1 MNESVTFCHLRMR
14 YDLSSFFLSIK
25 SNDDHWLVD
34 LDMTYTK
41 TRLCLEKLRIIS
53 KYSIWVGLC
62 NKLMVVKE
70 RYEHILWFWMIFDR
84 SKLLKQKI
92 SLKIVGWTCVVTW
105 LVFFKMAHDRANYRK
120 SSKFLVNF
128 GYILLYHA
136 ELSSYIERTFNF
148 ESIGVEIMPI
158 DGVVML

>member
-1 MNESVTFCHLRMR
+1 MNESVIFCYLRMR
-14 YDLSSFFLSIK
+14 YDLSSHFLSIK
-25 SNDDHWLVD
+25 PNDDHWLVD
-34 LDMTYTK
+34 LDITYFK
-41 TRLCLEKLRIIS
+41 TRLCLEKLRKIS
-53 KYSIWVGLC
+53 KYSILVGLC

-92 SLKIVGWTCVVTW
+92 SLKIVGRTRVVMW
-105 LVFFKMAHDRANYRK
+105 FVFFKVAHDRANYKK

-128 GYILLYHA
+128 GSILLYHA
-136 ELSSYIERTFNF
+136 ELSSHIGRTFNF
-148 ESIGVEIMPI
+148 ESISVEIIPI

>member
-1 MNESVTFCHLRMR
+1 
-14 YDLSSFFLSIK
+14 
-25 SNDDHWLVD
+25 
-34 LDMTYTK
+34 
-41 TRLCLEKLRIIS
+41 
-53 KYSIWVGLC
+53 
-62 NKLMVVKE
+62 
-70 RYEHILWFWMIFDR
+70 
-84 SKLLKQKI
+84 
-92 SLKIVGWTCVVTW
+92 
-105 LVFFKMAHDRANYRK
+105 MAHDRANYRK